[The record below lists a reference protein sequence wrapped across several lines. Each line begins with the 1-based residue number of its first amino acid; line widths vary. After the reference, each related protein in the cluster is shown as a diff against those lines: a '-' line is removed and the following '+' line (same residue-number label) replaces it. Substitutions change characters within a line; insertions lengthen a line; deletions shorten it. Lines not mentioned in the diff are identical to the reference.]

1 MLKWLENTRGAE
13 PKSIWMES
21 VSPSLKE
28 GREMIIEM
36 IFVLLLFDFFFI
48 II

>member
-1 MLKWLENTRGAE
+1 MLKWLENTREAE

-28 GREMIIEM
+28 GGEMIIKI
-36 IFVLLLFDFFFI
+36 IFVLLLFDFFFLFN
-48 II
+48 